1 MKRKITAISIVVVC
15 LCVLM
20 CLTAC
25 GANVGAEI
33 VSADEKKE
41 IEIVANDKITI
52 TVQELTYDGWRITE
66 TVQSVK
72 WSENGALVT
81 IIYANGTT
89 VITSA
94 SNYIVK
100 VHINDN

>member
-1 MKRKITAISIVVVC
+1 MKRKITAISIALVC
-15 LCVLM
+15 LCMLVVFA
-20 CLTAC
+20 AC
-25 GANVGAEI
+25 GANVDVET
-33 VSADEKKE
+33 VSADDNKE
-41 IEIVANDKITI
+41 IEVVANDKTTI

>member
-1 MKRKITAISIVVVC
+1 MKRKITAISLVVVC

-25 GANVGAEI
+25 GANVGAET

-41 IEIVANDKITI
+41 IEIVANGKLTI

-72 WSENGALVT
+72 WSENGALV
-81 IIYANGTT
+81 IITYENGNYIVSSAN
-89 VITSA
+89 
-94 SNYIVK
+94 NYIVK

>member
-1 MKRKITAISIVVVC
+1 MKRKITEISLAVVC

-25 GANVGAEI
+25 GANVGVET

-66 TVQSVK
+66 TVQSVR

-81 IIYANGTT
+81 ITYANGTT

-100 VHINDN
+100 IYVNEN

>member
-1 MKRKITAISIVVVC
+1 MKTKITAISLALVC
-15 LCVLM
+15 LCALV
-20 CLTAC
+20 CFAAC
-25 GANVGAEI
+25 GANVGVET

-52 TVQELTYDGWRITE
+52 TVQELTYDGWRLTE

-72 WSENGALVT
+72 WTENGALIMIT
-81 IIYANGTT
+81 YTNGTQI
-89 VITSA
+89 ITSA

-100 VHINDN
+100 IYEN

>member
-1 MKRKITAISIVVVC
+1 MKRKIMVISIALVC
-15 LCVLM
+15 LCMLVVFA
-20 CLTAC
+20 AC
-25 GANVGAEI
+25 GANVGVET

-72 WSENGALVT
+72 WSENGSLVT
-81 IIYANGTT
+81 ITYANGTT

-100 VHINDN
+100 IYVNEN

>member
-1 MKRKITAISIVVVC
+1 MERKITAISIALVC
-15 LCVLM
+15 LCMLVAFA
-20 CLTAC
+20 AC
-25 GANVGAEI
+25 GANVGGET

-81 IIYANGTT
+81 ITYANGTAI
-89 VITSA
+89 ITSA
-94 SNYIVK
+94 SNYIIK
-100 VHINDN
+100 IYMNEN